1 MNDEFSHL
9 HAPYRAYAL
18 LSASERIQW
27 IRQDRWIHYSRAEQV
42 LNRLS
47 DLLTYPPRDRMPC
60 LLLFGPT
67 GMGKTRIVQKFLR
80 EHRSS
85 FDDVTGRT
93 RLPIVAV
100 QMPPAPS
107 ERDLYEKLLVSMGA
121 VLPAHQGVTTLRQR
135 TRITARQLEVR
146 MLVIDEIHSILAGT
160 FREQRIV
167 LNAIRFLAN
176 DLRIP
181 LVCVGTHEA
190 KQALMTDQQLADR
203 FEARELPPWQDDLPL
218 AAFTSGRNL

>member
-1 MNDEFSHL
+1 VVVNDESLSHL

-107 ERDLYEKLLVSMGA
+107 ERDLAWVLFYHRTKASRPYGNALGSRRDSSKCACSLSMRSIPFW
-121 VLPAHQGVTTLRQR
+121 L
-135 TRITARQLEVR
+135 AR
-146 MLVIDEIHSILAGT
+146 S
-160 FREQRIV
+160 
-167 LNAIRFLAN
+167 AN
-176 DLRIP
+176 
-181 LVCVGTHEA
+181 
-190 KQALMTDQQLADR
+190 
-203 FEARELPPWQDDLPL
+203 
-218 AAFTSGRNL
+218 SGSF

>member
-1 MNDEFSHL
+1 MAAAKVSGFRSEIHHAEAAKQGTSSTLASDKFGYSGRFRFGADIRGLIPASFWGGGVVVNDEFSHL

-93 RLPIVAV
+93 RLPIVA
-100 QMPPAPS
+100 
-107 ERDLYEKLLVSMGA
+107 LVA
-121 VLPAHQGVTTLRQR
+121 VSP
-135 TRITARQLEVR
+135 
-146 MLVIDEIHSILAGT
+146 IHCS
-160 FREQRIV
+160 
-167 LNAIRFLAN
+167 
-176 DLRIP
+176 
-181 LVCVGTHEA
+181 
-190 KQALMTDQQLADR
+190 
-203 FEARELPPWQDDLPL
+203 
-218 AAFTSGRNL
+218 RN